1 VQQVTQAVRRGQ
13 VEPRATLRGLSY
25 FAEEVLFS
33 VFRAESGTHM
43 FLALV
48 VWRTPLGVDGGE
60 NVKTFLTP
68 LIRLC
73 ENRSASTL

>member
-1 VQQVTQAVRRGQ
+1 MIAPLKVSQTTVQQVAQAVCRGQ
-13 VEPRATLRGLSY
+13 VEPRATLRALSY

-48 VWRTPLGVDGGE
+48 VWRTPLGLME
-60 NVKTFLTP
+60 ERTS
-68 LIRLC
+68 RLF
-73 ENRSASTL
+73 